1 MRITIIGAGAIGTL
15 VAGYLADKD
24 EKVILVAH
32 PEQKTAIAKNGLTI
46 EGVRGRLNIKLPV
59 KSKLDE
65 QVDLVI
71 LATKTQDLEKAI
83 AENLDYLRD
92 TRLLTIQNGTRAEE
106 LIAQKFG
113 QESLL
118 ASIVM
123 FAATYLAPGRV
134 VHNFEGDW
142 ILGRINS
149 GQKEDLDEVRQI
161 TSKIFPSPLSEDI
174 MGMKWL
180 KLFLNANNCLPA
192 ILGKSMQETFA
203 NLSIC
208 KISLGIW
215 QEGWKLANL
224 AKVKLASLPDFPLE
238 RLDRLIS
245 LPLEQSAQIFSN
257 IMTNLSKQPL
267 YGSIL
272 QSIKRKRTSEIDYI
286 NGEFVRLAQNIGH
299 KAALNEKLVQ
309 MVHSVEDNQRFFS
322 EEELINQ
329 TKEYLP

>member
-238 RLDRLIS
+238 RLERLIS